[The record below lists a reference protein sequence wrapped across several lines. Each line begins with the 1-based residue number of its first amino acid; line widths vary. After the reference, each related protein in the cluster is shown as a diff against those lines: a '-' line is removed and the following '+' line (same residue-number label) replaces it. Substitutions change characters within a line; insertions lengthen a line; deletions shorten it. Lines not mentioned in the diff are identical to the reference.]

1 MQSIKTGIKKS
12 VVSAI
17 VFNYFNDIIDCLPG
31 SKSNDVLFY
40 SKLSCISNMQMFF
53 VLNDDFLTF
62 LFPFSCGVHY
72 LLCFAYLQSD
82 LNDSFQY
89 AFWRS
94 NLRVLL
100 KKCTLNSI
108 LTTWTIHC
116 RVQLEQF
123 PVQASWI
130 SCLWLFFILSI
141 GRKCFLRIL
150 SAICEINFATHN
162 RPEPR
167 F

>member
-1 MQSIKTGIKKS
+1 MMYYFT
-12 VVSAI
+12 A
-17 VFNYFNDIIDCLPG
+17 NY
-31 SKSNDVLFY
+31 
-40 SKLSCISNMQMFF
+40 ISNMQMFF

-62 LFPFSCGVHY
+62 FSYFMVMLLLFPFSCGVNY

-100 KKCTLNSI
+100 KNCTLNGI

-130 SCLWLFFILSI
+130 SCLRLFFILSI
-141 GRKCFLRIL
+141 GRKCFVRIL
-150 SAICEINFATHN
+150 SVICEINFATNLTVHSHIN
-162 RPEPR
+162 NVRM
-167 F
+167 FGNNVLCQC

>member
-1 MQSIKTGIKKS
+1 MMYYFT
-12 VVSAI
+12 A
-17 VFNYFNDIIDCLPG
+17 NY
-31 SKSNDVLFY
+31 
-40 SKLSCISNMQMFF
+40 ISNMQMFF

-62 LFPFSCGVHY
+62 FSCFMVMLLLFPFSCGVHY

-100 KKCTLNSI
+100 KNCTLNSI

-116 RVQLEQF
+116 RVELEQF

-141 GRKCFLRIL
+141 GRKCFVRIL
-150 SAICEINFATHN
+150 STICEINFATNLTVHSHIN
-162 RPEPR
+162 NVRMFGNNVPCHC
-167 F
+167 